1 MRTFN
6 RPRAAL
12 DRGASSS
19 RPQGEPFYV
28 DAKPLTE
35 GCDTVFLLSDGIPN
49 WDGFDVLDK
58 DYGEDRVMKDLE
70 AGVAAQRTPQLNYHG
85 PYAGFPNVTGRPRP
99 GQIDC
104 WLIRDIRR
112 LNAFRRIRLPCVGL
126 GEANET
132 LLASLAAIGNGQ
144 VFIVGKK
151 K

>member
-1 MRTFN
+1 MASFTPHHGESNMEILSTKQKVFTGRT
-6 RPRAAL
+6 A
-12 DRGASSS
+12 
-19 RPQGEPFYV
+19 
-28 DAKPLTE
+28 
-35 GCDTVFLLSDGIPN
+35 
-49 WDGFDVLDK
+49 
-58 DYGEDRVMKDLE
+58 DYGEGNVMKDLE

-85 PYAGFPNVTGRPRP
+85 PYAGFPNVTGRPSP

-112 LNAFRRIRLPCVGL
+112 MNAFRRVRLHCVGL

-132 LLASLAAIGNGQ
+132 LLESLAAIGNGQ